1 MKVLIVEDNPE
12 LASNMSGYLDQEGYV
27 VEKVADLNSGMEK
40 LYAFNYDVVVLD
52 IMLPDGSGL
61 DILKSIKHKSPEMGV
76 LVISAKNSLEDRLK
90 GLDLGADDYL
100 SKPFHLA
107 ELNARLKAIYRRRSQ
122 SGSHL
127 LLFNEISLDPENF
140 EVKVN
145 DHYIELTKKEYELL
159 HYLVVN
165 QNRLLTKQTIAEH
178 LWGDYV
184 DLGDSFDFV
193 YQHIKNLRKKI
204 TSAGGGDYIK
214 TIYGAGYKLT
224 K

>member
-1 MKVLIVEDNPE
+1 MKVLIVEDNVD
-12 LASNMSGYLDQEGYV
+12 LATNMYSYLSQEGYV
-27 VEKVADLNSGMEK
+27 AEKVESVRESLNKIYS
-40 LYAFNYDVVVLD
+40 FSYDIIILD
-52 IMLPDGSGL
+52 IMLPDGTGL
-61 DILKSIKHKSPEMGV
+61 DILRTIKDKAPNAGV
-76 LVISAKNSLEDRLK
+76 LIISAKNSLNDKLE

-107 ELNARLKAIYRRRSQ
+107 ELNARLKAIYRRRTQ
-122 SGSHL
+122 KGEQEL
-127 LLFNEISLDPENF
+127 VFEEVSLNPETF

-145 DHYIELTKKEYELL
+145 DTYLELTKKEFELL
-159 HYLVVN
+159 HYFIIN
-165 QNRLLTKQTIAEH
+165 RNRLLTKQSIAEH

-204 TSAGGGDYIK
+204 TGAGGGDYLK
-214 TIYGAGYKLT
+214 TIYGAGYKMA